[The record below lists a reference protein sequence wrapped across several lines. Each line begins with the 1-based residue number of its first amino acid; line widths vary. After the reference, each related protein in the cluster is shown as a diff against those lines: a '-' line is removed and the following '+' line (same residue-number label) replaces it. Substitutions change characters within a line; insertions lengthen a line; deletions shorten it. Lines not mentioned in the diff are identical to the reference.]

1 MALSALLRHRRL
13 RQIALSLAG
22 TLMLAALMAAISGP
36 ADAQQA
42 TTVPTA
48 ATPTAA
54 APAAPTPVGSSGAI
68 KVVRQPMELSTIIV
82 IAVVAAAASAVN
94 GLVGAI
100 FLFVIWMWLY
110 GGVLPSIPIY
120 LKEPPNYPWAP
131 HLLLPLIAFLVFWQY
146 RLRGKIGPAWGL
158 RHLVRQFAQRRSDAS
173 FAA

>member
-1 MALSALLRHRRL
+1 MALSALLRHQRL
-13 RQIALSLAG
+13 RQIALSFAG
-22 TLMLAALMAAISGP
+22 TLVLAALMAGLSGP

-42 TTVPTA
+42 TAV
-48 ATPTAA
+48 PTAA

-68 KVVRQPMELSTIIV
+68 QVVRQPMSLSTIIA

-120 LKEPPNYPWAP
+120 LKEPPQYPWAP
-131 HLLLPLIAFLVFWQY
+131 HLLLPLIVFLLFWQY

-158 RHLVRQFAQRRSDAS
+158 RDLVRQAMARRGDAS
-173 FAA
+173 FAP